1 MMQTIGNLL
10 VEMIAFDWKHQEISW
25 VHAKQ
30 MGYLQQRMEHVDRC
44 VSGVTHAPWKMHLI
58 YYDYYDG
65 D

>member
-1 MMQTIGNLL
+1 MRQTIGNLH
-10 VEMIAFDWKHQEISW
+10 VEMVAFDWKHQEISW

-44 VSGVTHAPWKMHLI
+44 VSGVIHVPWRMHSI
-58 YYDYYDG
+58 YCDYYDG